1 MVVAVDRSDQ
11 FRDFIRDKFFTY
23 NKLGRTVSA
32 APSENGSG
40 EATISRL
47 PSLGFGG
54 GAIGNL
60 YAAVSDDDA
69 RETVDA
75 ALDVGL
81 RYFDTAPHYGFGLS
95 ETRLGQALA
104 ARSDVIVS
112 SKVGRL
118 LVPTEAGPGERHGFV
133 DAAPFEPVFDY
144 GYDAVMR
151 SHAESLK
158 RLGRDRID
166 ILLAHDLGR
175 RTHGDQHPARFREFF
190 EGGYRAMRELRD
202 SGAVGAIGLG
212 VNEQEVC
219 EEALSHGDF
228 DVFLLAGRYTLL
240 EQTALD
246 GFLPLCLKRGVR
258 IIVGGPFNSGVL
270 VEGGHYNY
278 HPAPPEVLDRVRRL
292 EAVCAAHGVPLPA
305 AALQFPLAHPAIASV
320 IPGLGSSAQVA
331 QAAAW
336 MATPIPSALWDDL
349 RAGGLLHPDAPTP
362 DTRAAA

>member
-1 MVVAVDRSDQ
+1 M
-11 FRDFIRDKFFTY
+11 
-23 NKLGRTVSA
+23 GA
-32 APSENGSG
+32 APSDSGSG
-40 EATISRL
+40 EAVISRL
-47 PSLGFGG
+47 PPLGFGG

-60 YAAVSDDDA
+60 YAAMSDA
-69 RETVDA
+69 QASATIA
-75 ALDVGL
+75 TALDTGL

-95 ETRLGQALA
+95 EARLGQALSG
-104 ARSDVIVS
+104 RSDVIVS

-118 LVPTEAGPGERHGFV
+118 LVPTDAGPGERHGFV

-151 SHAESLK
+151 SCEESLK

-175 RTHGDQHPARFREFF
+175 RTHGQDHPARFREFF

-212 VNEQEVC
+212 VNEHEAC
-219 EEALSHGDF
+219 EEALGHGDF

-246 GFLPLCLKRGVR
+246 GFLPLCLRRGVR

-270 VEGGHYNY
+270 VEGLASAHYNY
-278 HPAPPEVLDRVRRL
+278 RPAPSEIIDRVRKL
-292 EAVCAAHGVPLPA
+292 QAVCAAHDVPLPA
-305 AALQFPLAHPAIASV
+305 AALQFPLAHPATASV
-320 IPGLGSSAQVA
+320 IPGLGSPTQVA
-331 QAAAW
+331 QAMAW
-336 MATPIPSALWDDL
+336 MRTPIPGALWDDL
-349 RAGGLLHPDAPTP
+349 RTEGLLHPGAPTP
-362 DTRAAA
+362 DARVPA